1 MNNFIVGSISNVYE
15 TVLWFAEVPINKM
28 CVLEMFYF
36 YKLKYPCHMVLNA
49 KYLER
54 NILPLG
60 TNIGT
65 QIISFNT
72 LETFFLYHVFLFVPC
87 LNMVIFQ
94 KRKCLS
100 LSCLTFYSLSNVQ
113 YICIYKA
120 HPSRSVPFGHCS

>member
-60 TNIGT
+60 TNTGT
-65 QIISFNT
+65 QIISFNK
-72 LETFFLYHVFLFVPC
+72 LETFFFVPC
-87 LNMVIFQ
+87 LSFCTM
-94 KRKCLS
+94 S
-100 LSCLTFYSLSNVQ
+100 Q
-113 YICIYKA
+113 Y
-120 HPSRSVPFGHCS
+120 GHFSKEKMLKFELIDIL